1 MNTKT
6 KDVILRLLILVTV
19 IVLAGCKRRATTSS
33 VSPLQLQSPLQA
45 VSPVSMAVPTGV
57 ATPSLLFGDDFDP
70 AQAVLAAD
78 DMSDLFNTTYNIA
91 QPYHRNGMRGVQ
103 VVYPTRVIEHT
114 SGFVE
119 GFATQI
125 EIYDQFADA
134 VEAYRAAVA
143 DRDGETLEMEMMGDE
158 SRAFKTLSDMQGIY
172 VWEVIIRKSNA
183 LAIIMIKSPEPVQA
197 AMLEQ
202 IAGTVV
208 GRLTP

>member
-1 MNTKT
+1 MNIKT

-19 IVLAGCKRRATTSS
+19 IVLAGCKRRATPSS
-33 VSPLQLQSPLQA
+33 VSPLQSPLQA
-45 VSPVSMAVPTGV
+45 VSPVSTAVPTGV
-57 ATPSLLFGDDFDP
+57 ATPSLLFGEDFDP

-91 QPYHRNGMRGVQ
+91 QPYQRNGMRGVQ

-172 VWEVIIRKSNA
+172 VWEVIVRKSNA
-183 LAIIMIKSPEPVQA
+183 LAIITIKSPEPVQA
-197 AMLEQ
+197 AMLER